1 MLIIREELN
10 NLKITLEIPS
20 EMTESLISYVGD
32 SKDAIKEEILIAID
46 EHLESLQ
53 NDDCIDPWDE
63 PDRDVVDE

>member
-1 MLIIREELN
+1 M
-10 NLKITLEIPS
+10 KITLEIPS

-32 SKDAIKEEILIAID
+32 SKEAIKEEILIAID

-53 NDDCIDPWDE
+53 NDDYIDLWDE

>member
-1 MLIIREELN
+1 M
-10 NLKITLEIPS
+10 KVTLEIPS

-32 SKDAIKEEILIAID
+32 SKEAIKEEILIAID

-53 NDDCIDPWDE
+53 NDDYIEPWDE